1 MKLPKDNIGRRN
13 YVDKVKYLVEKMP
26 KDEHFCL
33 ALNGGWGS
41 GKSYVMG
48 MLENEFE
55 NHDEYIVIYYDAWK
69 NNFYPD
75 PLIAILYCVLDAL
88 PKKNISGKYLRM
100 INRKAKKI
108 VAEKITQYAENI
120 VDGLIDSLYKSGGL
134 GLVIAFSAEI
144 IKNIIKQAKSSILD
158 NKLFGGFISY
168 QSLLNDSICAL
179 NALTGQEK
187 NGIQL
192 KLIILVDEIDRCLPN
207 EQLIVL
213 ERLHHLFNIK
223 NCAVVVALN
232 KEAICNNFKIQFGND
247 GEEYLRKFFN
257 YNFTLESQWD
267 ILFKNHFKDLI
278 DELNT
283 LRKDKKVY
291 TNAETEPIIFAL
303 IDEFNR
309 VEKIS
314 NRKFNSR
321 DISEYFK
328 KFDAIWNKNLTLDIV
343 HMGFVL
349 LMLLYKQYLSSEF
362 ILYKTGAEQG
372 EKDLKI
378 FNYPQ
383 NLNVVVQATFIF
395 NVNIKFP
402 IYNNQT
408 CNEFSF
414 FVNYVKFRND
424 KTVTDWLKQ
433 IYRQQFHHQAFSN
446 DDSLKSV
453 KEYLDV
459 IDHYENTYVNGE
471 NR

>member
-26 KDEHFCL
+26 KNEHFCL

-213 ERLHHLFNIK
+213 ERLHHLFNVK

-267 ILFKNHFKDLI
+267 ILFKNHVKDLI

-343 HMGFVL
+343 DVGFVL
-349 LMLLYKQYLSSEF
+349 LMLFYKQYLSSEF
-362 ILYKTGAEQG
+362 TLYKNGAEQG

-383 NLNVVVQATFIF
+383 NLNVVVKNPFIYDK
-395 NVNIKFP
+395 NTIFP

-424 KTVTDWLKQ
+424 KTVTNWLKQ
-433 IYRQQFHHQAFSN
+433 VYSQQFHHPAFSN
-446 DDSLKSV
+446 DDSLNSV
-453 KEYLDV
+453 EEYLDV
-459 IDHYENTYVNGE
+459 IDHY
-471 NR
+471 